1 LHRTPDFGASPAV
14 LLHLLQ
20 RGLPCDVAF
29 IGSVEGD
36 RLVVEEA
43 WPGTRDLIGARLR
56 LPAGLLEEGAV
67 ILDTASIRLPLD
79 WTQLCG
85 GRPAYVA
92 AAPVEAGA
100 TCLVLVSRAG
110 PHPVTAELEEVAAMI
125 ARLLSTGQRL
135 RRARD
140 TSEWMRVL
148 VDHLPAPVVFVD
160 SREGDVFLNDPAR
173 VLLDVE
179 GGVSQHMRVA
189 AALRTLVASAN
200 GNLPALLLVNP
211 RTDLTL
217 DLLHRDRH
225 YEVESRWIE
234 EDRLTGRLW
243 MFHDVTNE
251 RDAARFKDELVS
263 NVSHELRTPLTS
275 IIGALGLLKSGA
287 VVHLPEAA
295 TGLVDIAHNNAER
308 LGRLVNDLL
317 VMGRLEADR
326 LEMQLERTNICALLV
341 EAVAL
346 NRPYADRFDVTL
358 ELSLP
363 EEPLF
368 ALVDGDRLVQV
379 MGNLLSN
386 AIKFS
391 PVSGVVRIVLARE
404 GSRVRIS
411 VVDHGR
417 GMSAEFQRRLFSRFE
432 QERKSD
438 APRSGTGLGLAIS
451 KGIVERLH
459 GRIYVVSKLKSG
471 STFHVD
477 LPVES

>member
-1 LHRTPDFGASPAV
+1 M

-29 IGSVEGD
+29 IGSVDGD

-43 WPGTRDLIGARLR
+43 WPGTHDLIGTRLR
-56 LPAGLLEEGAV
+56 LPAGLLGEEAV

-92 AAPVEAGA
+92 AAPVERGA
-100 TCLVLVSRAG
+100 TYLALVARG
-110 PHPVTAELEEVAAMI
+110 GRHPDTAELEEVAAVM

-135 RRARD
+135 QRDRD
-140 TSEWMRVL
+140 TSEWIRIL
-148 VDHLPAPVVFVD
+148 VDYLPSPVVFVD
-160 SREGDVFLNDPAR
+160 SRMGDVFLNDPAR

-179 GGVSQHMRVA
+179 GEASQPMRVA
-189 AALRTLVASAN
+189 AALRTLVASAS
-200 GNLPALLLVNP
+200 GDLPALLLANP
-211 RTDLTL
+211 RTSLTL
-217 DLLHRDRH
+217 DLPHRDRH

-275 IIGALGLLKSGA
+275 IVGALGLLKSGA
-287 VVHLPEAA
+287 VAQLPAEAI
-295 TGLVDIAHNNAER
+295 GLIDIAHNNADR

-317 VMGRLEADR
+317 VMGRLDADR
-326 LEMQLERTNICALLV
+326 LEMEPARTDIRTLLI

-346 NRPYADRFDVTL
+346 NRPYADRFNVRLDL
-358 ELSLP
+358 KLP
-363 EEPLF
+363 EQPLF
-368 ALVDGDRLVQV
+368 AMIDGDRLVQV

-391 PVSGVVRIVLARE
+391 PAFGAVEVVLTRE

-411 VVDHGR
+411 VIDHGR
-417 GMSAEFQRRLFSRFE
+417 GMSAEFQKRLFTRFE
-432 QERKSD
+432 QERD
-438 APRSGTGLGLAIS
+438 GAAARSGTGLGLAIS

-459 GRIYVVSKLKSG
+459 GRIYVVSEVNVG

-477 LPVES
+477 LPVEG